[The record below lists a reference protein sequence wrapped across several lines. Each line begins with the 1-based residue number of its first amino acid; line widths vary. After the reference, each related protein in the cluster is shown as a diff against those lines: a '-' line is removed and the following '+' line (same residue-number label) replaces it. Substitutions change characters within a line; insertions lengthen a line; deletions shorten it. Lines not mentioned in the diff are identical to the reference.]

1 MFTQHLDKLGT
12 NGCLGYEDKYAT
24 APAHKKLT
32 VYPRDRMA
40 NNYSTLLEQG
50 CYVLKNRKKCFRSA
64 EVGTTNSPRE
74 VVRRAIPRTELYTG
88 PSKISRHLLC

>member
-12 NGCLGYEDKYAT
+12 DSCLGYEDKYAT

-50 CYVLKNRKKCFRSA
+50 CYVLKKKKVFQEC
-64 EVGTTNSPRE
+64 
-74 VVRRAIPRTELYTG
+74 
-88 PSKISRHLLC
+88 

>member
-50 CYVLKNRKKCFRSA
+50 CYVLKKKKVFQEC
-64 EVGTTNSPRE
+64 
-74 VVRRAIPRTELYTG
+74 
-88 PSKISRHLLC
+88 